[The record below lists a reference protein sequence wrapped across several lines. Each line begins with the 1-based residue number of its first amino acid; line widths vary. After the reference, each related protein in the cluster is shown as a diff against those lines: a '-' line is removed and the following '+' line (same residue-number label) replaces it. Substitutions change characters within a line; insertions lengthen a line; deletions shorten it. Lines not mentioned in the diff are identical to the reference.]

1 MKIISSRQ
9 QLEQAALEAGV
20 LPFFVNHIVGFSVQE
35 LAAPGMLFG
44 EGADDYGCWEW
55 KGPVI
60 REMTTAYGKFFN
72 RKAGF
77 IALELFPDFINYR
90 RAVCPV
96 GKGTVDEAVLELLQS
111 AEAMTSTELKRQ
123 VLGTFRREVPDD
135 LEQAMRKPRRQSL
148 EGPLQ
153 RLQMGGHVIIADFEY
168 KHTAQGERYG
178 FGVAVYTTPEALF
191 GSHIADTDRTPEQSF
206 DWLVAQV
213 AARNAFATRPQIERL
228 LK

>member
-1 MKIISSRQ
+1 MRMISSQQ
-9 QLEQAALEAGV
+9 QLEQAAIEAGV
-20 LPFFVNHIVGFSVQE
+20 LPFFANHITGFSVE
-35 LAAPGMLFG
+35 EMAAPGMLFG
-44 EGADDYGCWEW
+44 DGAGDYGCWEW

-60 REMTTAYGKFFN
+60 REMMTAYGKFFN

-77 IALELFPDFINYR
+77 VAVDLLPDFLNYR
-90 RAVCPV
+90 RSAYRV
-96 GKGTVDEAVLELLQS
+96 GAGTVEEAILELLCGT
-111 AEAMTSTELKRQ
+111 EAKTSTELKRHI
-123 VLGTFRREVPDD
+123 LGTFKREVPDD
-135 LEQAMRKPRRQSL
+135 LEQAMRKPKRQSL

-191 GSHIADTDRTPEQSF
+191 GLHIADPHRTPRQSF

-213 AARNAFATRPQIERL
+213 AARNAFATRPQLERL